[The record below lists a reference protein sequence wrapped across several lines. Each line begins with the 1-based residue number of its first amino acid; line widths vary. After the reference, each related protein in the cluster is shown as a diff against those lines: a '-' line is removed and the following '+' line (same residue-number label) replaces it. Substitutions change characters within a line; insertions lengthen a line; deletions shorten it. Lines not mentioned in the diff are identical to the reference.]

1 MNKPTLIINADDLG
15 YDPAVT
21 DGIIESIRNGIVSS
35 TTLLVNTSYS
45 ARAAAQADGIAVGL
59 HLNLARYLPVSP
71 RFPVSLVVDGQFSE
85 AMAPKLPPDVVE
97 RETLAQLDRAKQLL
111 HREPTHIDVHKH
123 LHRHAGVL
131 AGVIAAARA
140 RGLPVRSLN
149 AAMRLE
155 LNRHQV
161 ATTDHFIG
169 DAGTEDPYWTL
180 DRLELELSALPTG
193 VTELMCHP
201 GHPPELIR
209 SGYSSQ
215 REVELRTF
223 TSSTARALLDR
234 SGVNI
239 ATFQSVR
246 GRSPAQ

>member
-35 TTLLVNTSYS
+35 TSLLVNTSYS
-45 ARAAAQADGIAVGL
+45 ARSAAQADGIAVGL

-71 RFPVSLVVDGQFSE
+71 QFPVSFVVDGQFSE
-85 AMAPKLPPDVVE
+85 AMAPKLPPEVVE

-169 DAGTEDPYWTL
+169 DAGADPYWTL
-180 DRLELELSALPTG
+180 GRLEMELSALPPG

-201 GHPPELIR
+201 GYAPELVR

-234 SGVNI
+234 NGVKI
-239 ATFQSVR
+239 VTFQLLR
-246 GRSPAQ
+246 ERSPAH

>member
-15 YDPAVT
+15 YDPAIT

-35 TTLLVNTSYS
+35 TSLLVNTSFS
-45 ARAAAQADGIAVGL
+45 ERAAAQAEGIAVGL

-71 RFPVSLVVDGQFSE
+71 HFPVSFVVNGQFSE
-85 AMAPKLPPDVVE
+85 AIAPKLPPEVVE
-97 RETLAQLDRAKQLL
+97 QEALAQLDRAKQLL

-149 AAMRLE
+149 AAMRDE
-155 LNRHQV
+155 LNRQQL
-161 ATTDHFIG
+161 ATPDHFIG
-169 DAGTEDPYWTL
+169 DAGVDPYWTS
-180 DRLELELSALPTG
+180 DRLETELRALLPG

-201 GHPPELIR
+201 GYAPKLVH

-215 REVELRTF
+215 REMELRTF
-223 TSSTARALLDR
+223 TSPTARELLER
-234 SGVNI
+234 TGVKLV
-239 ATFQSVR
+239 TFQSLR
-246 GRSPAQ
+246 ERSAAD

>member
-1 MNKPTLIINADDLG
+1 MKKPTLIINADDLG

-21 DGIIESIRNGIVSS
+21 EGIIESIRNGIVSS

-45 ARAAAQADGIAVGL
+45 ARAAALADGIAVGL
-59 HLNLARYLPVSP
+59 HLNLARYSPVSP
-71 RFPVSLVVDGQFSE
+71 EFPASMVSNGQFSE
-85 AMAPKLPPDVVE
+85 AMAPTLPPEVVE
-97 RETLAQLDRAKQLL
+97 KETLAQLDRAKELL

-140 RGLPVRSLN
+140 RGLPVRSVN

-155 LNRHQV
+155 LNRHHV

-169 DAGTEDPYWTL
+169 DAAAEPYWTL
-180 DRLELELSALPTG
+180 SRLETELSALPAG
-193 VTELMCHP
+193 ITELMCHP
-201 GHPPELIR
+201 GYLPKFVR

-215 REVELRTF
+215 REVELQTF
-223 TSSTARALLDR
+223 TSPAARALLDR
-234 SGVNI
+234 TDVKVV
-239 ATFQSVR
+239 TFKSLR
-246 GRSPAQ
+246 ERSPPK

>member
-35 TTLLVNTSYS
+35 TSLLVNTSYS
-45 ARAAAQADGIAVGL
+45 ERSAAQADGIAVGL

-71 RFPVSLVVDGQFSE
+71 KFPVSFVVGGQFSE
-85 AMAPKLPPDVVE
+85 AMAPKLPPEVVE
-97 RETLAQLDRAKQLL
+97 RETLAQLDRANQLL

-169 DAGTEDPYWTL
+169 DAGAQPYWTL
-180 DRLELELSALPTG
+180 DRLEMELSALPPG

-201 GHPPELIR
+201 GYAPQLVH

-215 REVELRTF
+215 REIELRTF
-223 TSSTARALLDR
+223 TSSSARALVDR
-234 SGVNI
+234 NGVNLV
-239 ATFQSVR
+239 TFQSLR
-246 GRSPAQ
+246 ERSPAQ